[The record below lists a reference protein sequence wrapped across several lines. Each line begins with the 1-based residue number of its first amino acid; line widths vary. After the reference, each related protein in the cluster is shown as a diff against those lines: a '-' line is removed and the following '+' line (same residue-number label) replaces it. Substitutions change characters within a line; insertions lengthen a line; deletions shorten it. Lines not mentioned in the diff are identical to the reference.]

1 MNLLVAV
8 VHDTIQSG
16 QQGGSPSATDAG
28 IFILILLG
36 IYLFLAFINA
46 IMNKRLRGT
55 TGACSDDTSYIPM
68 LHIACFFCHL
78 KNLLTPNIRKTI
90 KHNKQVAEKEA
101 FEEKLRKK
109 QDALRAL
116 DKSRTKNLTD
126 I

>member
-8 VHDTIQSG
+8 AHDTIQSG
-16 QQGGSPSATDAG
+16 QQSGSPSAMDAG
-28 IFILILLG
+28 IFMLIVLG

-46 IMNKRLRGT
+46 IMNKRLKVT
-55 TGACSDDTSYIPM
+55 SGACSDDTSYIPM
-68 LHIACFFCHL
+68 LHIVCFFCHL
-78 KNLLTPNIRKTI
+78 KNLLTPNVRKTI

-101 FEEKLRKK
+101 FEEKLKKK